1 MPPGYPEAYL
11 KGKPRWM
18 SLDAVA
24 DFFYFGF
31 RNLRKQLSIAVLDM
45 GAVAVLWLL
54 MNYVIIR
61 LSTGQIGYTL
71 VPWWIFGV
79 GVVEAAALWESFGRS
94 FGHRVARLEL
104 RRTDGR
110 EPTLKQKVLYWLLWH
125 VSVLPLFPL
134 LLVPSPHERGSGLEL
149 RPFTMEGRVPRP
161 WWRTSTGIYVAWLMG
176 VALTAAI
183 SVTVSW
189 EDLVRLFTK
198 AGTTAKF
205 WRSFFS
211 PDTSIILKTIRE
223 LIVTVFMAMTAT
235 SFAVLVAVPLSFLAA
250 RNLMRGVVGRS
261 IYTVIRVT
269 MSIIRSIEPVVWAI
283 FFLVWVRVELAP
295 FAGVLAL
302 FVHSVSDLTK
312 LYAERLESIDP
323 GLIEAIAATGANRL
337 QILRY
342 AVIPQIVNPYISFTL
357 YRWDINIRMA
367 TVVGVVGGGGIGQA
381 LFFYLTGNL
390 WQQAGT
396 VMLFII
402 ALVWGIDYLS
412 ARLRAKLA

>member
-1 MPPGYPEAYL
+1 MAPRYPEAFVHE
-11 KGKPRWM
+11 KPEWTVWNRI
-18 SLDAVA
+18 A
-24 DFFYFGF
+24 DLLYFGLG
-31 RNLRKQLSIAVLDM
+31 NLRKHLSIALLDM
-45 GAVAVLWLL
+45 GGIAILWILTS
-54 MNYVIIR
+54 YVIIR
-61 LSTGQIGYTL
+61 LSTGEIGYTL
-71 VPWWIFGV
+71 VPWWAFGL
-79 GVVEAAALWESFGRS
+79 GVAEAAALWESFGRS
-94 FGHRVARLEL
+94 FGHRVARVEL
-104 RRTDGR
+104 RRVDGGDPALHQR
-110 EPTLKQKVLYWLLWH
+110 FAYWLLWH
-125 VSVLPLFPL
+125 VSVLPLVGL
-134 LLVPSPHERGSGLEL
+134 LFSPSLHERASGLAL
-149 RPFTMEGRVPRP
+149 RPFTMEGRTPKP

-176 VALTAAI
+176 VALLAAI
-183 SVTVSW
+183 SVTISW
-189 EDLVRLFTK
+189 EDLVRLFTR

-211 PDTSIILKTIRE
+211 PDTSIILKTVRA

-235 SFAVLVAVPLSFLAA
+235 AFAVMVAVPLSFLAA
-250 RNLMRGVVGRS
+250 RNLMRGLIGRS

-295 FAGVLAL
+295 FAGMLAL

-323 GLIEAIAATGANRL
+323 GLIEAITATGANRL
-337 QILRY
+337 QVLRY

-381 LFFYLTGNL
+381 LFFYLKGNL
-390 WQQAGT
+390 WTQAGT

-402 ALVWGIDYLS
+402 ALVWAIDYLS

>member
-1 MPPGYPEAYL
+1 L
-11 KGKPRWM
+11 KEKPRWM
-18 SLDAVA
+18 DLDVIG
-24 DFFYFGF
+24 DFFYFGS
-31 RNLRKQLSIAVLDM
+31 RNLRKLFSIALLDM
-45 GAVAVLWLL
+45 GAVGILWLL

-71 VPWWIFGV
+71 VPWWVLGV

-104 RRTDGR
+104 RRTDGGS
-110 EPTLKQKVLYWLLWH
+110 PTLCQRCVYWILWH
-125 VSVLPLFPL
+125 VSVLPVVPL
-134 LLVPSPHERGSGLEL
+134 LLRPPLHERVSGLTL
-149 RPFTMEGRVPRP
+149 RPFTMEGRVPKP
-161 WWRTSTGIYVAWLMG
+161 WWRTSTGVYVVWLMCIAL
-176 VALTAAI
+176 VAAV
-183 SVTVSW
+183 SVTISW
-189 EDLVRLFTK
+189 DDLVRLFTN
-198 AGTTAKF
+198 AGSTAKF

-211 PDTSIILKTIRE
+211 PDTSIILRTVRA

-235 SFAVLVAVPLSFLAA
+235 SFAVMVAVPLSFLAA
-250 RNLMRGVVGRS
+250 RNLMRGIIGRT
-261 IYTVIRVT
+261 IYTVIRGA

-283 FFLVWVRVELAP
+283 FFLVWVRVDLAP

-302 FVHSVSDLTK
+302 FVHSVADLTK

-323 GLIEAIAATGANRL
+323 GLIEAISATGANRL

-390 WQQAGT
+390 WRQAST

-402 ALVWGIDYLS
+402 ALVWAIDYLS
-412 ARLRAKLA
+412 ARLREKLA